1 MLDVMDIDIDRPEKV
16 VYVVGLGPG
25 EPFYMTQQAANTLES
40 VDAIC
45 GYKVYLD
52 LIRDEFPCEEY
63 YSTGMTQEIDRC
75 RWALKKARTGKRVA
89 LVCSGDAGVYGMASP
104 LLELAPDYPDVAVEV
119 VPGLTAALSGGAV
132 LGAPLAHDFCVIS
145 LSDRLTPWEVIE
157 KRLAYAAMGDFCV
170 ALYNPS
176 SKGRPDYLAKAVRI
190 LLENSKSADTVCGIV
205 RNIGRKGQTARV
217 LTLAQLENTAVDMF
231 TTVYIGNAATKQL
244 GGKMVTPRGYRS
256 GTTEGRVFSR
266 QLAALGAAVLVS
278 VATPLGAE
286 EQGEADGITVHC
298 GRLTPEEM
306 TALLQGAALCVDATH
321 PYAVDATKNIRAA
334 CAAAG
339 VEYHRLLR
347 AESPLP
353 AGSMVFAT
361 AAHAAAFLAGC
372 SGNVLLTTGAK
383 ELAAFAALS
392 PERLFPRV
400 LPTREGIAACEA
412 VGIPHKNII
421 AMQGPFSYAL
431 NCALM
436 KQFSIRYLVTKDGG
450 AVGGFAE
457 KAQAAQDT
465 GAQLIVVRRPAE
477 NGQTAAQILARCKEV
492 LV

>member
-1 MLDVMDIDIDRPEKV
+1 MLDVMDIDRPEKI

-63 YSTGMTQEIDRC
+63 YSTGMTQELDRC
-75 RWALKKARTGKRVA
+75 RWALEKARTGKRVA

-157 KRLAYAAMGDFCV
+157 KRLACAAMGDFCV

-205 RNIGRKGQTARV
+205 RNIGREGQTARV

-244 GGKMVTPRGYRS
+244 GGKMVTPRGTADEGSGFQRHYR
-256 GTTEGRVFSR
+256 GTG
-266 QLAALGAAVLVS
+266 VL
-278 VATPLGAE
+278 P
-286 EQGEADGITVHC
+286 
-298 GRLTPEEM
+298 
-306 TALLQGAALCVDATH
+306 
-321 PYAVDATKNIRAA
+321 
-334 CAAAG
+334 AAG
-339 VEYHRLLR
+339 GAGRTGAGQRSH
-347 AESPLP
+347 P
-353 AGSMVFAT
+353 AG
-361 AAHAAAFLAGC
+361 
-372 SGNVLLTTGAK
+372 
-383 ELAAFAALS
+383 
-392 PERLFPRV
+392 R
-400 LPTREGIAACEA
+400 
-412 VGIPHKNII
+412 
-421 AMQGPFSYAL
+421 
-431 NCALM
+431 
-436 KQFSIRYLVTKDGG
+436 GG
-450 AVGGFAE
+450 AGRSRRHYRALRTAGPRGNDRSFAGRCPVRGCHPPLCGG
-457 KAQAAQDT
+457 
-465 GAQLIVVRRPAE
+465 RH
-477 NGQTAAQILARCKEV
+477 
-492 LV
+492 